1 MFIGI
6 LIGYIIGSI
15 VTILIYSCIII
26 GGQAEKNFIIKIESN
41 VIQKST
47 KNFKKLLHK
56 KIVNVIIEE

>member
-26 GGQAEKNFIIKIESN
+26 GGQAEGKFYNKN
-41 VIQKST
+41 
-47 KNFKKLLHK
+47 
-56 KIVNVIIEE
+56 